1 MMLVLKIPI
10 NGILMTLINFYDY
23 RLGTGI
29 QTVITTLNVIKAW
42 IKMFDAPE
50 LFKSTIGKFR
60 TSPLFWTSRECRSTS
75 VNKH

>member
-10 NGILMTLINFYDY
+10 NGILMTFINFYDY
-23 RLGTGI
+23 RMGTGV

-50 LFKSTIGKFR
+50 LFKSTIGKF
-60 TSPLFWTSRECRSTS
+60 LDRSYILDFSGTPFY
-75 VNKH
+75 KR